1 MIGACEQDPE
11 HGRAFRK
18 LFRGRGRRPATGRT
32 WQGGEI
38 RAGQPN
44 PLFGKA
50 CMTIPNLISIARL
63 LAVPVMIWALIGGNW
78 PLAFATFVVAGI
90 SDAVDGAIAR
100 HFDQQ
105 STLGLYLDPLA
116 DKALLSTV
124 FIGLGLLGRLP
135 DWLVIAVVSR
145 DVLIVAA
152 FLLAYVMGLPMT
164 VRPLFVSKATTAA
177 QIVLAAAVLGES
189 AFEFSLGYGI
199 DLLVAATLILTV
211 ASAAAYLT
219 DWLRH
224 MASPDEAEPKDDGNP

>member
-1 MIGACEQDPE
+1 
-11 HGRAFRK
+11 
-18 LFRGRGRRPATGRT
+18 
-32 WQGGEI
+32 
-38 RAGQPN
+38 
-44 PLFGKA
+44 
-50 CMTIPNLISIARL
+50 MTIPNLISIARL
-63 LAVPVMIWALIGGNW
+63 FAVPVMIWAMIGGNW

-105 STLGLYLDPLA
+105 STLGLYLDPIA

-124 FIGLGLLGRLP
+124 FIGLGVLGRLP

-164 VRPLFVSKATTAA
+164 VRPLMVSKATTAV
-177 QIVLAAAVLGES
+177 QIVLAASVLGES
-189 AFEFSLGYGI
+189 ALSVTLGI
-199 DLLVAATLILTV
+199 ITDILVALTAILTA
-211 ASAAAYLT
+211 ASAAAYLV

-224 MASPDEAEPKDDGNP
+224 MASPDAPESGDDPDR